1 MSGFSYKNFM
11 LQIIQGSIISVMLFY
26 LFESDLQ
33 KLLSNTKLW
42 DIIAEVLFFILSFFI
57 GVMIDFFADFIESAI
72 IKIKVIKLPSYYLL
86 NDGEK
91 WGIRLAHHQMI
102 LKDLCN
108 TAAKN
113 SCGAHNDFEY
123 FENGHKENK
132 EGIPNY
138 IFQVAKNQAFR
149 ECSEYQKE
157 QLESFFVLYI
167 FCRNLSFSFLVVILL
182 LLFNADVV
190 NPDIYLVL
198 ISALPFLFVITILSS
213 YRYFLYYSRIMLGST
228 FRPNK

>member
-1 MSGFSYKNFM
+1 
-11 LQIIQGSIISVMLFY
+11 MLFY
-26 LFESDLQ
+26 LFENDFR
-33 KLLSNTKLW
+33 KLLLNTKLW

-72 IKIKVIKLPSYYLL
+72 IKIKIIKLPSYYLL
-86 NDGEK
+86 ENGEK

-108 TAAKN
+108 TATKN
-113 SCGAHNDFEY
+113 SCSVHNDFKY
-123 FENGHKENK
+123 FKDGHKDNK

-157 QLESFFVLYI
+157 QLESFFVLYV

-182 LLFNADVV
+182 LLFNAAIV
-190 NPDIYLVL
+190 NPDIYLIL
-198 ISALPFLFVITILSS
+198 ILVLPFLFVITILSS